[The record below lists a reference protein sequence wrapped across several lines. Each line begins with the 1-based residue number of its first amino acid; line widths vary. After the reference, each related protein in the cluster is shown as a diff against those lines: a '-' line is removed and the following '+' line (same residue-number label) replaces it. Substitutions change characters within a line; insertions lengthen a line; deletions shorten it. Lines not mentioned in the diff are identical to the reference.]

1 MMALLRFIGGEGGG
15 GMSFRCSMQWLDDTF
30 MWPGGTLFVCAKLA
44 TVSLNVYVHAGK
56 AYRDIPED

>member
-1 MMALLRFIGGEGGG
+1 
-15 GMSFRCSMQWLDDTF
+15 MQWLDDTF

-56 AYRDIPED
+56 AYRDIPEDGCHHTLLYYKR